1 MGETDDKDIVP
12 AETPTNEVEE
22 PKETE
27 KLLSPDT
34 KKDDIEHLNG
44 VKIDEE
50 DETPAEET
58 KKTNG
63 EEIINIPESVP
74 KESEIRE
81 VKSRK
86 ITIPP
91 IKLPAFLKKN
101 KSKPAA
107 DGAEGELL
115 ENAGN
120 EAKADEQ
127 DKEKDGEDKEPAP
140 AAPSKLAFLT
150 NIKFTNPFAKKAPEA
165 KPEETEE
172 NKEGKRSMI
181 RLKYLI

>member
-12 AETPTNEVEE
+12 AETPTNDVEE

-27 KLLSPDT
+27 KLLSADT
-34 KKDDIEHLNG
+34 KKDEIEHLNG
-44 VKIDEE
+44 DKAEE
-50 DETPAEET
+50 EETPAEET

-63 EEIINIPESVP
+63 EEVIDIPESAP
-74 KESEIRE
+74 QESEIRE
-81 VKSRK
+81 QKSRK

-91 IKLPAFLKKN
+91 IRLPAFLKKN

-120 EAKADEQ
+120 ETKAEELE
-127 DKEKDGEDKEPAP
+127 KEKDGEEKEPAP
-140 AAPSKLAFLT
+140 AAPSKLAFLS
-150 NIKFTNPFAKKAPEA
+150 NIKFTNPFAKKSPEV
-165 KPEETEE
+165 KPEDTED
-172 NKEGKRSMI
+172 NKEGKRTRSIAM
-181 RLKYLI
+181 LW